1 MEAELLAPAGDFKT
15 ALAAFEA
22 GADAVYCGLSEFSAR
37 AFATNLSFE
46 ELDNLVRYA
55 RAHEKKVY
63 VTFNTLVDESDIES
77 AVEQLARLAE
87 IGPDALIV
95 QDIGIARLC
104 RLHFPELELHASTQ
118 LVAHNLE
125 GVLALGE
132 IGFKRVVLARELSL
146 TEIAAIVMRSGGMEF
161 ECFIHGALCYSIS
174 GLCLFGA
181 MEKGR
186 SGNRGK
192 CPYCCRL
199 PWENGDGKKSLAFSM
214 RDLRLDRDIL
224 KLADAGVKSLKI
236 EGRMKSEIYVA
247 SVVRYYRQ
255 ILSGAPGRQ
264 ITAGDLE
271 TVFSRRTTKLYLNGD
286 DGESPVDGGSLG
298 HLGAEIG
305 TVKRVTKD
313 REGLTWLRFHTS
325 RALERHDGLQF
336 DICDENGKH
345 LGMGI
350 SQMRQAISRY
360 SVFEVA
366 AGTDVEVL
374 LPEIDGEDPI
384 APRLKPG
391 VKIYCSASQAVRR
404 MFPAPAFRP
413 SDYPGNVAIDLE
425 VALGRDGISAK
436 AEVRGRGIRAEASV
450 RQALESAKNPD
461 KTLESV
467 RKAFSKL
474 GGSDYRL
481 GEIALADPEQLFA
494 PMSLINDLRRD
505 LVEALDSVRD
515 NLRRKRIDAAVA
527 EPGCGDVPLSS
538 GEPKRRLKIKNA
550 RKVPA
555 GDWDEIVVS
564 LMPGEEFV
572 PVEGSDVRIALGVYT
587 KEPDFNR
594 LRIMVKSLI
603 RQGYVK
609 WEASD
614 LATLRLLKSLG
625 VTDLT
630 ADWSLYA
637 FNSAALKELSE
648 LGVKRFTASPENGR
662 ENLQFL
668 AESGYDVEF
677 LVQQSTPLFISL
689 TEPAAKPKDL
699 DVCRRGGLWVTVKPL
714 PRVFDTPAGVST
726 RIDLSWDAE

>member
-15 ALAAFEA
+15 ARAAFEA
-22 GADAVYCGLSEFSAR
+22 GAEAVYCGLAEFSAR
-37 AFATNLSFE
+37 AFAVNLSLE
-46 ELDNLVRYA
+46 DLDNLVRYA
-55 RAHEKKVY
+55 RVHAKKVY
-63 VTFNTLVDESDIES
+63 VTFNTLVDEADIEP

-87 IGPDALIV
+87 IRPDALIV
-95 QDIGIARLC
+95 QDIGVARIC
-104 RLHFPELELHASTQ
+104 RRHFPELELHASTQ

-125 GVLALGE
+125 GVLSLGE
-132 IGFKRVVLARELSL
+132 LGFKRVVLARELSL
-146 TEIAAIVMRSGGMEF
+146 PEIASIIKRSGGMEF

-174 GLCLFGA
+174 GLCLFSA

-192 CPYCCRL
+192 CAYCCRL
-199 PWENGDGKKSLAFSM
+199 PWENEEGGRSLAFSM

-224 KLADAGVKSLKI
+224 KLVDAGVKSLKI

-255 ILSGAPGRQ
+255 ILSGVAGRQ

-271 TVFSRRTTKLYLNGD
+271 TVFSRRTTKLYLNG
-286 DGESPVDGGSLG
+286 GEGASPVDGESLG
-298 HLGAEIG
+298 HLGAVIG

-313 REGLTWLRFHTS
+313 RDGLSWLRFHTS

-336 DICDENGKH
+336 DVCDENGKH

-384 APRLKPG
+384 APKLKPG

-413 SDYPGNVAIDLE
+413 SDFPGNVAVDVE
-425 VALGRDGISAK
+425 VTLKEDGISAK
-436 AEVRGRGIRAEASV
+436 AEVQGREVRAEVSIE
-450 RQALESAKNPD
+450 QALEGAKNPE
-461 KTLESV
+461 KTLEGV

-481 GEIALADPEQLFA
+481 GELVLVDPGKLFA
-494 PMSLINDLRRD
+494 PMSLVNDLRRD
-505 LVEALDSVRD
+505 LVEELDSVRD
-515 NLRRKRIDAAVA
+515 NLRRKRIDAVMADFGGSEVA
-527 EPGCGDVPLSS
+527 ASS
-538 GEPKRRLKIKNA
+538 GGNFRRLKIRNA
-550 RKVPA
+550 QKVPA

-564 LMPGEEFV
+564 LMPDEEFA
-572 PVEGSDVRIALGVYT
+572 PVEGANVRIALGVYT

-594 LRIMVKSLI
+594 LRVMVKSLV
-603 RQGYVK
+603 RQGYGK

-614 LATLRLLKSLG
+614 LATLRLLNSLG
-625 VTDLT
+625 VADLT

-637 FNSAALKELSE
+637 FNSAALRELSE
-648 LGVKRFTASPENGR
+648 LGVKRFVASPENCR

-668 AESGYDVEF
+668 AESGCDVEF

-689 TEPAAKPKDL
+689 TAPAAKPTDL
-699 DVCRRGGLWVTVKPL
+699 DVYRRGGLWITVKPL
-714 PRVFDTPAGVST
+714 PRVFDAPAGVST
-726 RIDLSWDAE
+726 RLDLSWDAP